1 MSTIQKVNFE
11 PVSDILPI
19 WRKDLPLA
27 EPSLADPTNAI
38 ALVDGEW
45 LTIDTN
51 YKWVRASAVA
61 TPGNAA
67 TVRSF
72 ICFSERG
79 RSDRMGM
86 AEKKTTALFRGEYEG
101 DTRVFDASVTVG
113 AGAPIT
119 LPLQPLKVA
128 TITAG
133 GRNYTGLVGH
143 GGAADPSPVVGYVTR
158 LPSSNGGKLRY
169 ISGYR
174 S

>member
-11 PVSDILPI
+11 PVSDILPV

-27 EPSLADPTNAI
+27 DASLADPTNAV

-51 YKWVRASAVA
+51 YKWVRAAAVA
-61 TPGNAA
+61 TPGTLA

-86 AEKKTTALFRGEYEG
+86 ADKKTTGLFRGEYEA
-101 DTRVFDASVTVG
+101 DTRVFDASVALGSGAAITTV
-113 AGAPIT
+113 
-119 LPLQPLKVA
+119 LQPLKVA
-128 TITAG
+128 TITVG
-133 GRNYTGLVGH
+133 SRNYVGLVGH
-143 GGAADPSPVVGYVTR
+143 GGSSDASPVVGYVTR
-158 LPSSNGGKLRY
+158 LPASNGGKLRF